1 MKRSYDWHG
10 ARIHV
15 LNVSNQALC
24 VNDNSENDRENDN
37 FLQFEIGAKIM
48 PFKEYLETSDCFSSC
63 KSCSSDRLIWRGSL
77 GFYDES
83 DASLCLRRMK
93 GFEMFARDDKSL
105 DMLSLMCENTNK
117 GNNNNVLMSR
127 TLKVITKCDVNS
139 VPVYLLTSNHYYMT
153 VTDSHDEVH
162 DHFLSPE
169 GEFFDNCGIIAK
181 MDFIPLQGDASCKT
195 RESKLTFEFWKQYI
209 TNSQSYG
216 ESLDQ
221 LDVFENE
228 QEHLIFAKYNANQ
241 HGPDNQEQ
249 NTQSLFFLIM
259 NDEDGGLKS
268 AHPYD
273 NGHYTKLCILLDPS
287 AAEGGGQLK
296 SYNKIQDTLQ
306 LNFQNEGKQLKEEN
320 KKLEKKLQ
328 DLSLTSEYDVPK
340 LFTFI
345 RQVQTAVLS
354 KLLLGVFDIVN
365 YILSRKDML

>member
-1 MKRSYDWHG
+1 
-10 ARIHV
+10 
-15 LNVSNQALC
+15 
-24 VNDNSENDRENDN
+24 
-37 FLQFEIGAKIM
+37 
-48 PFKEYLETSDCFSSC
+48 
-63 KSCSSDRLIWRGSL
+63 
-77 GFYDES
+77 
-83 DASLCLRRMK
+83 MK

-117 GNNNNVLMSR
+117 GNNNVLMSR

-228 QEHLIFAKYNANQ
+228 QEHLTFAKYNANQ
-241 HGPDNQEQ
+241 PGPDNQEQ

-306 LNFQNEGKQLKEEN
+306 LNFQNEGKQFKDENEKYRQGCFFCLNRHRLVQHHKPYYVHVWWPGAQLKRTLFRVEVLLVEARN
-320 KKLEKKLQ
+320 FMTPWFDYFRLKLYL
-328 DLSLTSEYDVPK
+328 D
-340 LFTFI
+340 
-345 RQVQTAVLS
+345 R
-354 KLLLGVFDIVN
+354 
-365 YILSRKDML
+365 